1 MRQNFFTRTLNIFD
15 EFFKRWVP
23 LESRVEKGSA
33 IGSGLKRALICCI
46 RGFVAMHGD
55 RDPLNQSLRQKGLRA
70 TRNLRIQKKSKRWG
84 VGRRNLVG

>member
-15 EFFKRWVP
+15 EFFKQWVP

>member
-33 IGSGLKRALICCI
+33 IGSGLRRALIWCI

>member
-1 MRQNFFTRTLNIFD
+1 
-15 EFFKRWVP
+15 
-23 LESRVEKGSA
+23 VEKGSA